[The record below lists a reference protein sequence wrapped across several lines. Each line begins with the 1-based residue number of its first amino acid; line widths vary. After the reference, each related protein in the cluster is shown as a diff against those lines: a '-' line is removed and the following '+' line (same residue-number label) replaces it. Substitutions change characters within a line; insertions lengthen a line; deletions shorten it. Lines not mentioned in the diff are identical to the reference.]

1 MSFPRPGQAL
11 STPAPRFLLD
21 RIFLDANVLFSA
33 AYLKNSRLGRL
44 WRLEDAELLSS
55 AFAVEQAR
63 RNLAL
68 DRRAAL
74 ARLERLTLALKL
86 LNPPRD
92 LKLPAGVRLDFNDQ
106 PILLAA
112 IHGKADFLLT
122 GDGRH
127 FGHLFG
133 KRIEGAMVLRPAQY
147 FQRRGRRRFPG
158 RNHRLADHGQA
169 SDLVRG

>member
-1 MSFPRPGQAL
+1 M
-11 STPAPRFLLD
+11 D

-33 AYLKNSRLGRL
+33 AYLENSGLGRL

-55 AFAVEQAR
+55 AYAVEEAR

-68 DRRAAL
+68 DRPPAL
-74 ARLERLTLALKL
+74 ARLERLTPKL
-86 LNPPRD
+86 TLVNPPVD
-92 LKLPAGVRLDFNDQ
+92 LELPPRVRLDSKDR

-127 FGHLFG
+127 FGHLYG
-133 KRIEGAMVLRPAQY
+133 RRVEGVMVLRPAQY
-147 FQRRGRRRFPG
+147 FERRARR
-158 RNHRLADHGQA
+158 
-169 SDLVRG
+169 